1 MTRDTGAAIS
11 IDLVT
16 GLLTGLPPTADCC
29 PLPRAACGYPVA
41 VDTGD
46 RALEDAI
53 GELLDRRAPGATI
66 CPSEAARRVD
76 PGGWRDL
83 MPHARRVAG
92 RLVADGRVEMT
103 QGGEVVD
110 PSTARGPVRLRRPHA

>member
-1 MTRDTGAAIS
+1 M
-11 IDLVT
+11 
-16 GLLTGLPPTADCC
+16 
-29 PLPRAACGYPVA
+29 A
-41 VDTGD
+41 VDGD
-46 RALEDAI
+46 RTLEDAI

-76 PGGWRDL
+76 PDEWRYLVPDV
-83 MPHARRVAG
+83 RRVAG

-110 PSTARGPVRLRRPHA
+110 PATARGPVRLRRPGPTPGHHPPAVRMTVTVGRRA

>member
-1 MTRDTGAAIS
+1 M
-11 IDLVT
+11 V
-16 GLLTGLPPTADCC
+16 
-29 PLPRAACGYPVA
+29 

-76 PGGWRDL
+76 PGGWREL
-83 MPHARRVAG
+83 MPDARRVAG

-103 QGGEVVD
+103 QRGEVVD
-110 PSTARGPVRLRRPHA
+110 PATARGPVRLRRPPG

>member
-1 MTRDTGAAIS
+1 VG
-11 IDLVT
+11 
-16 GLLTGLPPTADCC
+16 
-29 PLPRAACGYPVA
+29 
-41 VDTGD
+41 VDTTD

-76 PGGWRDL
+76 PDGWRDL
-83 MPHARRVAG
+83 MPDARRVAG

-103 QGGEVVD
+103 QRGEVVD
-110 PSTARGPVRLRRPHA
+110 PGTARGPVRLRRPGG

>member
-1 MTRDTGAAIS
+1 MG
-11 IDLVT
+11 VT
-16 GLLTGLPPTADCC
+16 S
-29 PLPRAACGYPVA
+29 
-41 VDTGD
+41 D

-76 PGGWRDL
+76 PDAWRDL
-83 MPHARRVAG
+83 MPDARRVAG

-103 QGGEVVD
+103 QRGEVVD
-110 PSTARGPVRLRRPHA
+110 PATARGPVRLRRPSG